1 MEKTASTI
9 EFVQVIEKGCGIDVH
24 KNLLVATVRGTGLK
38 EETRNYEMKENF
50 DKCLKMLLAHEGGFV
65 NHPKDPGGITNLGVT
80 KKVYDEWTGREST
93 EQEMRDLTP
102 EDVAPIYKKNYWDR
116 VKGDSLPSGLDWAC
130 FDWAVNSGS
139 GRPAKAV
146 QRAVGATADGAI
158 GPATLGLI
166 MEKDPK
172 FIIEY
177 VHDVR
182 QDFYKSL
189 KTFET
194 FGRGWTRRNKETLH
208 QALEML

>member
-1 MEKTASTI
+1 
-9 EFVQVIEKGCGIDVH
+9 
-24 KNLLVATVRGTGLK
+24 
-38 EETRNYEMKENF
+38 MKENF
-50 DKCLKMLLAHEGGFV
+50 DKCLEMLLSHEGGFV
-65 NHPKDPGGITNLGVT
+65 NHPEDPGGITNLGVT
-80 KKVYDEWTGREST
+80 KKVYDEWTGSEST

-146 QRAVGATADGAI
+146 QRAVGATQDGAI
-158 GPATLGLI
+158 GPQTIGLI
-166 MEKDPK
+166 MEKDTEE
-172 FIIEY
+172 IINY
-177 VHDVR
+177 VYGVR

-208 QALEML
+208 QALEMI

>member
-1 MEKTASTI
+1 
-9 EFVQVIEKGCGIDVH
+9 
-24 KNLLVATVRGTGLK
+24 
-38 EETRNYEMKENF
+38 MKENF
-50 DKCLKMLLAHEGGFV
+50 DKCLEMLLSHEGGFV
-65 NHPKDPGGITNLGVT
+65 NHPEDPGGITNLGVT

-102 EDVAPIYKKNYWDR
+102 DDVAPIYKKNYWDR

-146 QRAVGATADGAI
+146 QRAVGATQDGAI
-158 GPATLGLI
+158 GPQTLGLI
-166 MEKDPK
+166 MEKDPEE
-172 FIIEY
+172 IINY
-177 VHDVR
+177 VYGVR
-182 QDFYKSL
+182 QDFYKGL

-208 QALEML
+208 QALEMI

>member
-1 MEKTASTI
+1 
-9 EFVQVIEKGCGIDVH
+9 
-24 KNLLVATVRGTGLK
+24 
-38 EETRNYEMKENF
+38 MKENF
-50 DKCLKMLLAHEGGFV
+50 DKCLKMLLSHEGGFV